1 MTNRYHVRGTFKEK
15 DSKLDDGSIFKF
27 LSPAVESM
35 PSVDLLTQD
44 KQLMQSSQ
52 KTLQLPPLRIKN
64 IRNSKTAAS
73 LRGITSSSLKQ
84 ILKESINFSERL
96 SDVQLMHHHI
106 GGTNGMN
113 DSNGE
118 VAHSMMYESP
128 RFQHPSLM
136 WPATSQ
142 PKVIAPIDVKNF
154 QLSIAPTATTG
165 RVGKPSRLIVSN
177 QTGLQNVLQ
186 PVAPKPITPLGTSPH
201 GAMRASSRGRKVAI
215 KYFGCDKS
223 EQSDVCP
230 DSGRAEETAVDG
242 PRSQTLLTC
251 LEFKP
256 SSYPHVLE
264 SEIRKST
271 HNDVTQI
278 EPSHFS
284 NYLMQR
290 PLTSND
296 LDVIASTVLIF
307 PLKIVA

>member
-1 MTNRYHVRGTFKEK
+1 MANRYPVRGTFKEK

-27 LSPAVESM
+27 LSPALESM
-35 PSVDLLTQD
+35 PSTDVLMQD

-52 KTLQLPPLRIKN
+52 KALQLPPLRIKN

-96 SDVQLMHHHI
+96 CDVQLMHHHT
-106 GGTNGMN
+106 GGTNATS
-113 DSNGE
+113 DSNVE
-118 VAHSMMYESP
+118 VTHSLMYESP
-128 RFQHPSLM
+128 RFQHQSLM

-177 QTGLQNVLQ
+177 QTGMQNGLQ
-186 PVAPKPITPLGTSPH
+186 PMAPKPITPSGSSPH
-201 GAMRASSRGRKVAI
+201 GAIRASSRGRKVAI

-223 EQSDVCP
+223 EQSDVCH
-230 DSGRAEETAVDG
+230 DNGRAEETVVDG
-242 PRSQTLLTC
+242 ARSQPLLTC

-256 SSYPHVLE
+256 SCYPHVLE

-271 HNDVTQI
+271 NNDATQSG
-278 EPSHFS
+278 PSHFS
-284 NYLMQR
+284 TYLMQR

-296 LDVIASTVLIF
+296 FDVIAPKVPNL
-307 PLKIVA
+307 PLIVA